1 MSPALQVLL
10 LLTGVGLL
18 AAQEATAPASPVLV
32 YTREPLRIPVECRA
46 ADFEAAN
53 VQCSP
58 EEPCQ
63 VFLELTAV
71 EAVGSKVFLAG
82 NLHTGAAT
90 LASVVLFSD
99 DSGGRWREPFQRF
112 PGASAEAMQF
122 LNEQQGWIAV
132 QPQQQFPTDPFLMST
147 ADGGVRWQNR
157 RIFAEEG
164 RAGLLQ
170 QFRFDSPQ
178 HGFVLIDRSQSGLG
192 VDRYELYET
201 LTGAA
206 SWLLRET
213 SSRPIE
219 PKWPE
224 RRPPEWR
231 LRADARAKTY
241 EVERRIGATWRRMA
255 SFHTDLVQCKEL
267 QSPLRPALPPPDP
280 AEDPDPGNPRN

>member
-1 MSPALQVLL
+1 MSPALQILF
-10 LLTGVGLL
+10 LLTVGGLL
-18 AAQEATAPASPVLV
+18 AGQETTAPASTVLV
-32 YTREPLRIPVECRA
+32 YTRDPLRIPVECRA

-53 VQCSP
+53 VQCSL

-63 VFLELTAV
+63 VFLELTTV

-82 NLHTGAAT
+82 NLHTGTAT
-90 LASVVLFSD
+90 LASLVLLSD
-99 DSGGRWREPFQRF
+99 DGGGRWREPFQRF
-112 PGASAEAMQF
+112 PGASGEAVQF

-132 QPQQQFPTDPFLMST
+132 QPQQQFPADPFLMST

-241 EVERRIGATWRRMA
+241 DVERRIGATWRRMA

-267 QSPLRPALPPPDP
+267 QSPLRRAPPPPDP
-280 AEDPDPGNPRN
+280 AEDPDSTNPRN